1 MATSAVDDDCIF
13 DKSFFSQLTVNYAV
27 DDPSEA
33 PLECEVPNTRERPG
47 FDVREQR
54 LKRKQLVAL
63 TRDPCPDTRDWSKL
77 KRMRAD
83 QKILVARNDSEP
95 LDILVNKKSAAVA
108 TWLPAVGL
116 AEITQMRGNFW
127 RTTGIIRVTN
137 HALLGSISCI
147 VGQIF
152 GPCH

>member
-1 MATSAVDDDCIF
+1 MATSAVDDECGF
-13 DKSFFSQLTVNYAV
+13 DKSFFSQLTANYIA
-27 DDPSEA
+27 DDPPEA
-33 PLECEVPNTRERPG
+33 PPECEVPNTRERPG

-77 KRMRAD
+77 KRMRAE
-83 QKILVARNDSEP
+83 QKIIIARNDSEP

-127 RTTGIIRVTN
+127 RTTGIIQVN
-137 HALLGSISCI
+137 HHSLAGSISCI
-147 VGQIF
+147 VGRTVC
-152 GPCH
+152 PCH